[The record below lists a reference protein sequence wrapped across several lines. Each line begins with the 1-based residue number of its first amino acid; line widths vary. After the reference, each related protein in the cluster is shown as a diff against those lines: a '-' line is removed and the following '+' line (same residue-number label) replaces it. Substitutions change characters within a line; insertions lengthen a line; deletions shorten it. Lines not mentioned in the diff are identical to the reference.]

1 LSMASFSSA
10 MLGEDAFRA
19 FIERFIEKVG

>member
-1 LSMASFSSA
+1 MGTVSSA